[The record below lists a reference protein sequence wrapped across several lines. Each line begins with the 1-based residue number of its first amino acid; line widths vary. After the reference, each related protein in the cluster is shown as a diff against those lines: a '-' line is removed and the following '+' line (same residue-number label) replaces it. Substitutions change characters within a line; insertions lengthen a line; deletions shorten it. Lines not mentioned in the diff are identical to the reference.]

1 MSNNSGSG
9 LVLKAIGFLV
19 VAFVAIFIVKMVLGA
34 IFGFLSFLF
43 AVALILAI
51 GYAVIWA
58 VRKL

>member
-34 IFGFLSFLF
+34 IFGLISLLF
-43 AVALILAI
+43 TLALILLL
-51 GYAVIWA
+51 GYAVVWV

>member
-1 MSNNSGSG
+1 
-9 LVLKAIGFLV
+9 
-19 VAFVAIFIVKMVLGA
+19 MVLGA

-51 GYAVIWA
+51 GYAVVWA